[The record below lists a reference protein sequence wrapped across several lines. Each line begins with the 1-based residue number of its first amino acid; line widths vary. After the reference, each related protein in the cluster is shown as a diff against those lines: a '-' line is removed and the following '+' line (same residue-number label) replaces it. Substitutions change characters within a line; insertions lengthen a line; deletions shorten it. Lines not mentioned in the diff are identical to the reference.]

1 MIEGA
6 HFRSVNIDSYIF
18 PINNSYNTCTITMQV
33 MKKKKK
39 TNVKLHVILKYAL
52 KHYYKTKS

>member
-1 MIEGA
+1 MY
-6 HFRSVNIDSYIF
+6 D
-18 PINNSYNTCTITMQV
+18 YNAGNE
-33 MKKKKK
+33 KKKIK

>member
-1 MIEGA
+1 MY
-6 HFRSVNIDSYIF
+6 D
-18 PINNSYNTCTITMQV
+18 YNAGNE
-33 MKKKKK
+33 KKK